1 MATTRIT
8 EAITDAYGFA
18 SPGATI
24 DEVRSGYDRSMSRAG
39 LPSQVTVTEDKVAGV
54 PGRWFEVA
62 DADVTVLFLHGGG
75 YLFGS
80 SVSHGPLAAHLAVA
94 AVARVFV
101 ADYRLAPENPYP
113 AALDDARGAL
123 AELVSNAGP
132 GTKVVVAGDSA
143 GGGLA
148 LATLLAAKAAGDP
161 LPAGAVTFSAWT
173 DLSLSSASLEER
185 AHIDPFVDRVQLEVN
200 AGAYLGEGN
209 RRDPFVSPV
218 FGDLAGLP
226 PVHLQVGTEE
236 VLHDDTTRFAQRV
249 LDAGGSAEVAV
260 QEGMPH
266 VHQILLGLLPEAGAS
281 IETAGA
287 FIRGLR

>member
-8 EAITDAYGFA
+8 EAVNDAYGFA

-24 DEVRSGYDRSMSRAG
+24 DEVRSGYDRNMSRAG
-39 LPSQVTVTEDKVAGV
+39 LPPRVVVTEDKIAGV
-54 PGRWFEVA
+54 RGRWFEVT

-94 AVARVFV
+94 AGARVFV

-113 AALDDARGAL
+113 AALDDAL
-123 AELVSNAGP
+123 AVLTELVSNASP
-132 GTKVVVAGDSA
+132 ATKVVIAGDSA

-148 LATLLAAKAAGDP
+148 LAALLAAKDAGAT
-161 LPAGAVTFSAWT
+161 LPAAAVTFSAWT
-173 DLSLSSASLEER
+173 DLSLSSASVDER
-185 AHIDPFVDRVQLEVN
+185 ADSDPFVDRAQLEAN
-200 AGAYLGEGN
+200 AGAYLGAGD
-209 RRDPFVSPV
+209 RHDPLVSPV
-218 FGDLAGLP
+218 FGDPAGLP
-226 PVHLQVGTEE
+226 PMHLQVGTEE
-236 VLHDDTTRFAQRV
+236 VLHDDTTRFARRV
-249 LDAGGSAEVAV
+249 AEAGGSAEVVV

-266 VHQILLGLLPEAGAS
+266 VHQILLGLLPEAHTS
-281 IETAGA
+281 IEAAGA